1 LGPQCSVFL
10 LIRTTTTCFDTS
22 PTLCPITES
31 ANFSGY
37 INANILDLPLVKS
50 VYAGTPVAANLAA
63 QTQYT
68 YDGGSLVVCLQQSC
82 PSVYQHDTAYGTSWL
97 TRGNATSI
105 SQLLNDSVNNFS
117 NVLLTTTQ
125 TFDVA
130 GNLLTSIDP
139 RGVQQQTS
147 YTDTHG
153 FYALPM
159 AKSYYTG
166 LAGNNTNVFTDT
178 YTYDFNIQKPL
189 SYTDFNSQ
197 TTTYAYAD
205 PTLLDRLTSITHP
218 DGSQANFTF
227 QDIPGSFY
235 THTAQDKDTPGDGAI
250 VSQIDY
256 DGLGRKSQT
265 WYGAPEGDIETCYA
279 YDGKNRL
286 YSVSNPN
293 NGSCSALLTS
303 YSYDVLDRK
312 LTVTAQDNSVTQY
325 IYKGDTTKL
334 TNDTLEIEPPLPGQ
348 TNGNNRLD
356 YVDGLGRL
364 RGVTEN
370 ITSWMSGTYGQ
381 SGQTV
386 YSTTY
391 SYDVLDDLTSVT
403 QGRESRSFAYD
414 TIKRLVKSVNPES
427 GTFTFLYDN
436 SNNLETR
443 TDPRVVPGTSTQF
456 QATYAYD
463 GMNRLTS
470 KSYNDGA
477 VQSPYL
483 PTPPVALTYDQ
494 YQGGIGYNLGRLTQ
508 TQAGCFT
515 YSWIYDMMGRSF
527 SSTENV
533 PTSPL
538 TTAANCDNSQ
548 GAYMGTA
555 YTMYYGY
562 NLASDLTSFIY
573 PTGRVA
579 LTSYDTANRISQVQ
593 DVYNGVAAT
602 HAGSINYW
610 PNRVIENMNIGH
622 QNSNNVNLVENTTLN
637 SRLQVSARNAQFG
650 STFPVQFSFTYGA
663 AGENNGNL
671 TAQQIQT
678 IAAPNPP
685 PGVTIPSVN
694 LTQNYTYD
702 AYDRILSATETGGT
716 SEWTQNYLYDQWG
729 NRAVQTGSYIP
740 NPNGTPTA
748 LTQFTNNQ
756 WLGTGASY
764 DAAGDATG
772 VPGST
777 NETFTYDAEN
787 RVNTANAIGTIT
799 YIYDGQG
806 RRVEKTSSTFS
817 TIYLYDAAGKAIVE
831 TTVPAT
837 GTSFPTDAPVTGT
850 EYLIGDHL
858 GSTRLSMNN
867 QGQVVR
873 RYDFLPFGEEIVA
886 GVGGRG
892 ADYEPSSYV
901 YPTTPDDVLRKFTG
915 KERDAETGLDYFGAR
930 YFSGAQGRF
939 TSPDW
944 AAEPRADPYSDL
956 GDPQTL
962 NLYGYVRNN
971 PLSITDPDGHG
982 WWSDLGNGLA
992 NSTYRPLGQAIG
1004 HPINTVAGIGHAL
1017 AHPIA
1022 TAEAIGSGIKSTAV
1036 SVSQGDGLAIGTVI
1050 GTVAMTL
1057 VPGAGEAGDGAEAA
1071 ADISRVSEAGQAT
1084 SKADQIAN
1092 TIEQGGFKVTQNAKT
1107 AGQDANVTITH
1118 PDEPGVKLNLR
1129 SESHPLPGG
1138 GEPVPHVNVEKVTPR
1153 TGTTPKQ
1160 VENTHITQ

>member
-1 LGPQCSVFL
+1 
-10 LIRTTTTCFDTS
+10 
-22 PTLCPITES
+22 
-31 ANFSGY
+31 
-37 INANILDLPLVKS
+37 VKS
-50 VYAGTPVAANLAA
+50 IYTGSPGVANLAA

-82 PSVYQHDTAYGTSWL
+82 PSVYQHDSSYGTSWL

-117 NVLLTTTQ
+117 NVWLTTSQ
-125 TFDVA
+125 TFDIA

-147 YTDTHG
+147 YTDSSG

-159 AKSYYTG
+159 TKSYYTG

-178 YTYDFNIQKPL
+178 FTYDFNIQKPI

-205 PTLLDRLTSITHP
+205 PTLLDRLTNITHP
-218 DGSQANFTF
+218 DGGQTNFTF
-227 QDIPGSFY
+227 QDIVGSFY
-235 THTAQDKDTPGDGAI
+235 TKTAQDKDTPGDGAI

-265 WYGAPEGDIETCYA
+265 WYAAPEGDIETCYA

-286 YSVSNPN
+286 ASVSNPN
-293 NGSCSALLTS
+293 NGSCSSLLTS

-312 LTVTAQDNSVTQY
+312 TTVTAQDNSVTKY
-325 IYKGDTTKL
+325 FYSGDTTKL

-370 ITSWMSGTYGQ
+370 VISWMGGTYGQ
-381 SGQTV
+381 SGQTP
-386 YSTTY
+386 YGTSY
-391 SYDVLDDLTSVT
+391 NYDVLDDLTSVT
-403 QGRESRSFAYD
+403 QGTESRTFTYD
-414 TIKRLVKSVNPES
+414 TLKRLVKSVNPES
-427 GTFTFLYDN
+427 GIFTFLYDN
-436 SNNLETR
+436 SGNLQTR
-443 TDPRVVPGTSTQF
+443 TDPRLVPGTSTPF
-456 QATYAYD
+456 QASYAYD
-463 GMNRLTS
+463 GMNRLTG

-483 PTPPVALTYDQ
+483 PTPPVTLTYDQ
-494 YQGGIGYNLGRLTQ
+494 YEGIGYSLGRLTQ
-508 TQAGCFT
+508 SQAGCFA
-515 YSWIYDMMGRSF
+515 YSWIYDMMGRPF
-527 SSTENV
+527 SSTESV

-538 TTAANCDNSQ
+538 TTAVYCDNNQ
-548 GAYMGTA
+548 GAYMGTSF
-555 YTMYYGY
+555 TMYYGY

-573 PTGRVA
+573 PSGRVA
-579 LTSYDTANRISQVQ
+579 LTNYDTANRISQVQ
-593 DVYNGVAAT
+593 DVYNGNTST

-637 SRLQVSARNAQFG
+637 SRLQISARNAQFG

-663 AGENNGNL
+663 AGNNNGNL

-685 PGVTIPSVN
+685 CVGAPPCTVTPIPALN

-729 NRAVQTGSYIP
+729 NRAVQTGSYMP

-777 NETFTYDAEN
+777 SETFTYDAEN
-787 RVNTANAIGTIT
+787 RVNTANANGTIT
-799 YIYDGQG
+799 YIYDGEG

-817 TIYLYDAAGKAIVE
+817 TIYLYDAAGEVAVE
-831 TTVPAT
+831 TTVPVT

-850 EYLIGDHL
+850 EYLVEDHL
-858 GSTRLSMNN
+858 GSTRLSMDS

-892 ADYEPSSYV
+892 ADYEPSNYV
-901 YPTTPDDVLRKFTG
+901 YPTTPDDVLHKFTG
-915 KERDAETGLDYFGAR
+915 KERDAETGLDFFGAR
-930 YFSGAQGRF
+930 YMSSAQGRF
-939 TSPDW
+939 TSPDYGGPLSAPDPVPW
-944 AAEPRADPYSDL
+944 ADFEN
-956 GDPQTL
+956 PQTL
-962 NLYGYVRNN
+962 NLYSYGHNSPMSNVDDDGHDVNVCLNDESGNSHCTQMSNEQYEVASQGNGSLN
-971 PLSITDPDGHG
+971 VPTLDQVGMNGNGNGSFNATNITDSSGN
-982 WWSDLGNGLA
+982 SLGTATYVSNGGADYYA
-992 NSTYRPLGQAIG
+992 NRNG
-1004 HPINTVAGIGHAL
+1004 INAL
-1017 AHPIA
+1017 AQVGATMNDPRTYALWFGASALAGGGLVAAGATSGEFTLLGDIALTPTSGEVGYAERLLAQGGKKAVEKAIRTLAKRLAEHQAKVGGLQYPATVQREIA
-1022 TAEAIGSGIKSTAV
+1022 TFTRAIEA
-1036 SVSQGDGLAIGTVI
+1036 
-1050 GTVAMTL
+1050 
-1057 VPGAGEAGDGAEAA
+1057 
-1071 ADISRVSEAGQAT
+1071 
-1084 SKADQIAN
+1084 
-1092 TIEQGGFKVTQNAKT
+1092 
-1107 AGQDANVTITH
+1107 
-1118 PDEPGVKLNLR
+1118 LR
-1129 SESHPLPGG
+1129 SVL
-1138 GEPVPHVNVEKVTPR
+1138 R
-1153 TGTTPKQ
+1153 
-1160 VENTHITQ
+1160 